1 MKQLHIMLP
10 KTSMY
15 VKNYD
20 GQSTW
25 MYFLIEDDNLFEKI
39 IFIGLKSAHI
49 LKKNLIANLAI
60 IKGV

>member
-1 MKQLHIMLP
+1 
-10 KTSMY
+10 MY
-15 VKNYD
+15 IKNYD

-49 LKKNLIANLAI
+49 LKNNLIANLAI